1 MWATCGQKEA
11 LLTARGSKTLNRLTM
26 LLKKSQCVSVSLPTN
41 ITHRIFMGWKQC
53 ARKPVEIVQSEL
65 HAGVL

>member
-11 LLTARGSKTLNRLTM
+11 LLTGGSKTINRLTM

-41 ITHRIFMGWKQC
+41 ITHHILMGWKQC
-53 ARKPVEIVQSEL
+53 ARKPVQIVQSEL